1 MQLGCRFVFRG
12 MAWGR
17 MIALG
22 TLVVWVAL
30 AGESARASTIGYT
43 SSGGSNDPND
53 GFTMGVRFDTNL
65 SIIID
70 SLGVLDVN
78 ENGLNV
84 AHDVGLW
91 DAFGNPL
98 ASVTVLA
105 GTGSTLQDGF
115 RFASITPVELAAGE
129 TFIVAAYYAK
139 NAPGDKLFGTT
150 PTADPAITLF
160 DPETELVTVFASG
173 GSLDFPDLVSSD
185 FRSTASFTFFVPEP
199 TTALLL
205 TAGLVGLAVGGRRRG
220 RSRA

>member
-1 MQLGCRFVFRG
+1 MQLAYRFVFRG

-30 AGESARASTIGYT
+30 AGESARASVIGYT
-43 SSGGSNDPND
+43 SSGGSNDPNN

-78 ENGLNV
+78 ENGLDV

-91 DAFGNPL
+91 DAFGNLL

-139 NAPGDKLFGTT
+139 NAPGDKLFDTT
-150 PTADPAITLF
+150 HTPDPAIAL
-160 DPETELVTVFASG
+160 DSVTMFASG
-173 GSLDFPDLVSSD
+173 GSLDFPDLVSFD

-205 TAGLVGLAVGGRRRG
+205 TAGLVGLAVGGRRSG